1 VEKSD
6 QNDYFITAMQS
17 DIYPGDFSP
26 LFSCTIG
33 AKLSEKKGGK
43 HVRSRLK
50 YSRLD
55 QTYRKNLVKQILIVI
70 ISLAFAGQFGFTSAA
85 AETVDAGSYIQKQGW
100 TRVDVKSLPRSPVPD
115 VVPLMFYDKG
125 NSVPS
130 CGVLTA
136 SAGGREPVF
145 IELVGSEPGA
155 GFPQC
160 LSIAAITAFKLE
172 NKEYIVIEYLS
183 SETREDVDRRFHYLV
198 RSAEQGFITD
208 ALLTRAAPVVASG
221 PNSGWMSRV
230 KGQDGVRFARLA
242 RLGKTQAAWRL
253 LERDFISDKSSSFA
267 TFQDKTGT
275 RCQFVTEAGAAP
287 VVTLHD
293 AFAPSAKCG
302 SVLASSRLEK
312 GGKVYYLA
320 MFSTQDKQRVVGVTS
335 VLADGRIAVEKT
347 LSESIN
353 RAGMTNDMSIAKAAL
368 LKEIQ

>member
-1 VEKSD
+1 LLGLRDSHDRTYGK
-6 QNDYFITAMQS
+6 F
-17 DIYPGDFSP
+17 
-26 LFSCTIG
+26 
-33 AKLSEKKGGK
+33 SEK
-43 HVRSRLK
+43 
-50 YSRLD
+50 
-55 QTYRKNLVKQILIVI
+55 ILLLI
-70 ISLAFAGQFGFTSAA
+70 ILLAFAAQSGFAYA
-85 AETVDAGSYIQKQGW
+85 IADKVDAGSYMQKQGW

-136 SAGGREPVF
+136 SAGSREPLF
-145 IELVGSEPGA
+145 IELVGSEPDA

-160 LSIAAITAFKLE
+160 LSIAAITPFKLE
-172 NKEYIVIEYLS
+172 NKEYVVIEYLS
-183 SETREDVDRRFHYLV
+183 RETREDVDRRFHYLV

-221 PNSGWMSRV
+221 PNSAWMSRV

-242 RLGKTQAAWRL
+242 RLRKTQAAWRL

-275 RCQFVTEAGAAP
+275 RCQFVTEAGAVP

-320 MFSTQDKQRVVGVTS
+320 MFSTQDKQQVVGVTS
-335 VLADGRIAVEKT
+335 VSADGHIAVEKT

-353 RAGMTNDMSIAKAAL
+353 RAGMTQDMSIAKAAF